1 MSEVIDPILIG
12 KSLKNLRLSKHYTQ
26 EYLADLVGYSVRNLR
41 RIENVGTKN
50 IEVINIFARVF
61 EVSII
66 DILNGC
72 FLFIKNIYKIKKYI
86 ARFLYTILLYDVLYK
101 NATVLALDF
110 FNTIE
115 IDIIIRNKG
124 GVVFIFIL
132 IKNVLF
138 KVLKC
143 VKDV

>member
-12 KSLKNLRLSKHYTQ
+12 KSLKNLRLSKHWTQ

-50 IEVINIFARVF
+50 IEVINIFAKVF

-72 FLFIKNIYKIKKYI
+72 FLFIKNIYKIKNT
-86 ARFLYTILLYDVLYK
+86 L
-101 NATVLALDF
+101 LDF
-110 FNTIE
+110 SIQYCSMMFY
-115 IDIIIRNKG
+115 
-124 GVVFIFIL
+124 
-132 IKNVLF
+132 IKTLQF
-138 KVLKC
+138 LH
-143 VKDV
+143 

>member
-1 MSEVIDPILIG
+1 MSEVIEQILIG
-12 KSLKNLRLSKHYTQ
+12 KSLKNLRLSKHWTQ

-50 IEVINIFARVF
+50 IEVINIFAKVF

-86 ARFLYTILLYDVLYK
+86 VRFLYTILLYDVLYK

-110 FNTIE
+110 F
-115 IDIIIRNKG
+115 
-124 GVVFIFIL
+124 
-132 IKNVLF
+132 
-138 KVLKC
+138 
-143 VKDV
+143 

>member
-12 KSLKNLRLSKHYTQ
+12 KSLKNLRLSKHWIQ

-50 IEVINIFARVF
+50 IEVINIFAKVF

-66 DILNGC
+66 DIL
-72 FLFIKNIYKIKKYI
+72 KYI

-101 NATVLALDF
+101 NATVLAL
-110 FNTIE
+110 E
-115 IDIIIRNKG
+115 
-124 GVVFIFIL
+124 
-132 IKNVLF
+132 
-138 KVLKC
+138 
-143 VKDV
+143 

>member
-12 KSLKNLRLSKHYTQ
+12 KSLKNLRLSKHWTR

-50 IEVINIFARVF
+50 IEVINIFAKVF

-72 FLFIKNIYKIKKYI
+72 FLFIKNIYK
-86 ARFLYTILLYDVLYK
+86 LYKFKLMNYNYLLYFVNLLYSYMYK
-101 NATVLALDF
+101 SEN
-110 FNTIE
+110 
-115 IDIIIRNKG
+115 
-124 GVVFIFIL
+124 
-132 IKNVLF
+132 
-138 KVLKC
+138 
-143 VKDV
+143 

>member
-12 KSLKNLRLSKHYTQ
+12 KSLKNLRLSKHWTQ

-50 IEVINIFARVF
+50 IEARVF

-72 FLFIKNIYKIKKYI
+72 FLFIKNIYKIIKYI

-110 FNTIE
+110 F
-115 IDIIIRNKG
+115 
-124 GVVFIFIL
+124 
-132 IKNVLF
+132 
-138 KVLKC
+138 
-143 VKDV
+143 